1 MKYILFKC
9 RFLRMP
15 IETFAKLLRLIEPDI
30 TKQNTRWRD
39 AISAHDR
46 LCLTLRFLATGETFR
61 SLSYTFRVGRTT
73 VTKIVRET
81 CFAIWKRLKGTYMKV
96 SQTEEEWQNI
106 AEGFFERWQL
116 PNCCGSIDGKHIV
129 LQCPANTG
137 SINYNYKG
145 RFSKILMAVAD
156 AHYKFIYIDF
166 GHYGSESD
174 GGVFQKCT
182 FGKKIINQTINLPK
196 DANLP
201 NSDVSFPYYFVADE
215 AFPLR
220 RNIMIP
226 YPRKS
231 HFHHAGHIEIIRKS
245 KIQQSRWGKDIPIG
259 DDIIESQRM
268 KKPYSYFNTFP
279 GVNDNFTTSNYTRIN
294 ANIEIYT
301 DGSGIDGNVGCSY
314 VAYVDRTETHH
325 QKFKLH
331 PICTVFQAELLAINN
346 AIDWSNTT
354 YTNMQIS
361 IFTDSL
367 SALNIIHSCKLH
379 PLAVDIRNKI
389 NTSTNNFQINWVRSH
404 QGTEG
409 NERADALAKEAA
421 LDPNN
426 QYIYDKN
433 SQGTLKHLLWKEA
446 IGKWQ
451 TRWNEMNQHI
461 TYRFIPDLEQ
471 FLKISWFTPDH
482 YTTQFLS
489 DHGGFRQLSG
499 QIHRPR
505 FRVTAPPAPRARR
518 VVENAF
524 GILASRFRIFLR
536 SLNFDENVT
545 LPKIVAASLVL
556 HNFLLTE
563 SSTTYCPTGFVDT
576 EDSGHSVNLGQWR
589 DEQKHLHKC
598 GRQGSNTYS
607 CDAKVLR
614 DKLAQYLCTEG
625 AVAWQ
630 DSCIYRGLC

>member
-1 MKYILFKC
+1 MQFV
-9 RFLRMP
+9 RMP

-46 LCLTLRFLATGETFR
+46 LCLTLRFLATGETFP
-61 SLSYTFRVGRTT
+61 SLSYTFRVGRIT

-96 SQTEEEWQNI
+96 PQTEEEWQNI

-137 SINYNYKG
+137 SLNYNYKG

-220 RNIMIP
+220 RNIMRP

-231 HFHHAGHIEIIRKS
+231 HFHHAERI
-245 KIQQSRWGKDIPIG
+245 
-259 DDIIESQRM
+259 
-268 KKPYSYFNTFP
+268 FN
-279 GVNDNFTTSNYTRIN
+279 YR
-294 ANIEIYT
+294 
-301 DGSGIDGNVGCSY
+301 
-314 VAYVDRTETHH
+314 
-325 QKFKLH
+325 
-331 PICTVFQAELLAINN
+331 
-346 AIDWSNTT
+346 
-354 YTNMQIS
+354 
-361 IFTDSL
+361 L
-367 SALNIIHSCKLH
+367 S
-379 PLAVDIRNKI
+379 
-389 NTSTNNFQINWVRSH
+389 
-404 QGTEG
+404 
-409 NERADALAKEAA
+409 
-421 LDPNN
+421 
-426 QYIYDKN
+426 
-433 SQGTLKHLLWKEA
+433 
-446 IGKWQ
+446 
-451 TRWNEMNQHI
+451 
-461 TYRFIPDLEQ
+461 
-471 FLKISWFTPDH
+471 
-482 YTTQFLS
+482 
-489 DHGGFRQLSG
+489 
-499 QIHRPR
+499 
-505 FRVTAPPAPRARR
+505 RARR